1 MNSVTM
7 EELRSWANRHPIIT
21 WLLCLIAS
29 TVIIVL
35 ATVRSTDVNASTRI
49 VDEMRQEITA
59 LRLEWQQRCM
69 NWLERGDSALESGD
83 VQLAQAYYLRAMVRC
98 Y

>member
-1 MNSVTM
+1 M
-7 EELRSWANRHPIIT
+7 RSWAHRHPLLT
-21 WLLCLIAS
+21 WLLCLIAA
-29 TVIIVL
+29 TVIIL
-35 ATVRSTDVNASTRI
+35 LSTARSTDVRASTRI

-69 NWLERGDSALESGD
+69 NWLERGDSALESGEI
-83 VQLAQAYYLRAMVRC
+83 QLAQAYYLRAMVRC